1 MEHRPTD
8 PPLAADDSVQ
18 RLFVPREA
26 YLDVEFGARIGDV
39 LVEQRVAEALER
51 SDHGYVLETGRI
63 VLDGPY
69 ETLLTDDRVRRS
81 YLGLTEA

>member
-1 MEHRPTD
+1 M
-8 PPLAADDSVQ
+8 
-18 RLFVPREA
+18 
-26 YLDVEFGARIGDV
+26 
-39 LVEQRVAEALER
+39 AEALER